1 MHTDILIIGAGISGI
16 TLARKLTAAGRQCIV
31 LDKGR
36 GVGGRMSTRRRDD
49 VRFDHGAQFITV
61 RDQRVQEMFDDLIT
75 QGIVREWFRADDT
88 PRYCGTQGMSRIVS
102 ALAEGCDVRTGIE
115 AQSLSHDGTV
125 WSVACANGNVFTAT
139 TVVSSAPVPQTL
151 GLVDN
156 GDVQLGGQ
164 VRTQLEAIVYERCIA
179 ALVTCTSPCDVRSIS
194 HPDVAYIGD
203 NLDKGISP
211 LPAYTIHATPEF
223 SERMWDANRNEV
235 ARCLA
240 QCVFGKDL
248 VGVSDIDVHGWKF
261 SRPITI
267 SSATCIHALE
277 HPSLVLIGDAFGG
290 PRVEGAIISALD
302 AAELIL
308 GC

>member
-1 MHTDILIIGAGISGI
+1 MEVT
-16 TLARKLTAAGRQCIV
+16 
-31 LDKGR
+31 
-36 GVGGRMSTRRRDD
+36 
-49 VRFDHGAQFITV
+49 
-61 RDQRVQEMFDDLIT
+61 
-75 QGIVREWFRADDT
+75 
-88 PRYCGTQGMSRIVS
+88 
-102 ALAEGCDVRTGIE
+102 
-115 AQSLSHDGTV
+115 SLEHDGTSWTV
-125 WSVACANGNVFTAT
+125 RCADGSNFTADT
-139 TVVSSAPVPQTL
+139 IVSSAPVPQT
-151 GLVDN
+151 
-156 GDVQLGGQ
+156 VQLLSNGN
-164 VRTQLEAIVYERCIA
+164 VVLNEHVHTVLASITYERCIA
-179 ALVTCTSPCDVRSIS
+179 SLVRTTSPHDVRAVA
-194 HPDVAYIGD
+194 HPDIAYIGD

>member
-1 MHTDILIIGAGISGI
+1 MHTDIIIIGAGISGV

-61 RDQRVQEMFDDLIT
+61 RDQRVQEMVDDLIT

-115 AQSLSHDGTV
+115 VQSLAHDGAV
-125 WSVACANGNVFTAT
+125 WSVPCANGDIFTAT
-139 TVVSSAPVPQTL
+139 TIVSSAPVPQTL

-156 GDVQLGGQ
+156 GHVQLGGQ
-164 VRTQLEAIVYERCIA
+164 VRAQLEAIVYERCIA
-179 ALVTCTSPCDVRSIS
+179 ALVTCTSPRDVRNIS

-203 NLDKGISP
+203 NLDKGISS
-211 LPAYTIHATPEF
+211 LPAYTIHASPEF
-223 SERMWDANRNEV
+223 SERMWDADRNEV

-290 PRVEGAIISALD
+290 PRVEGAMISALD
-302 AAELIL
+302 AAELMM
-308 GC
+308 GW